1 MSLPVQ
7 NMLSSAPAVQL
18 VESAGV
24 LKVRRSNFTS
34 ITMTLSVLMLV
45 LGLALAAAGENQAKA
60 QEKTSG
66 TRAAPKTRVPDPPEV
81 NVQAWTLTDQDSGLY
96 LTGKSPDEEHPIAS
110 TTKIMTALVALEE
123 GFDPDAQVTVS
134 KEAESYVGNTY
145 SNVGLIAGERL
156 TVRDLL
162 KASLIPSGTDAVYTL
177 AEYLGDGNVDSFVD
191 KMNARAASMGLEN
204 THFETPAGLDTT
216 ENYSTARDLAKIAR
230 EAFKYPEFAEIVRTK
245 DTTISTQNRE
255 IEIHNTNQLLTTYPK
270 ATGVKTGTSPD
281 AGANL
286 VASAK
291 DGDASYIGVILD
303 AEDDEER
310 FRAAQRILEYAFN
323 RYEHRPLVRQD
334 EAYGEMPLPYRR
346 GETAEL
352 IAEEDV
358 AGPVDANS
366 EVERRVTTEDPP
378 SSAEAGQRLGE
389 VQVFIDGQSI
399 GSSPLVTREGY
410 GEASVWDKAWYAVG
424 SLFEWIR
431 DLFG

>member
-1 MSLPVQ
+1 MQTPKGQQGLRFSKV
-7 NMLSSAPAVQL
+7 AAAL
-18 VESAGV
+18 VALV
-24 LKVRRSNFTS
+24 LA
-34 ITMTLSVLMLV
+34 LV
-45 LGLALAAAGENQAKA
+45 LGASGEDRAVGQERSTAKQQAAGR
-60 QEKTSG
+60 S
-66 TRAAPKTRVPDPPEV
+66 VPNPPTVEG
-81 NVQAWTLTDQDSGLY
+81 QAWVLTDADSGLY
-96 LTGKSPDEEHPIAS
+96 LAGDNPDEQLPPAATIQ
-110 TTKIMTALVALEE
+110 IMTALVALEE
-123 GFDPDAQVTVS
+123 GADLDEEVTVPE
-134 KEAESYVGNTY
+134 EAEAYVGSTY

-162 KASLIPSGTDAVYTL
+162 TAALDPSGIDAIYTL
-177 AEYLGDGNVDSFVD
+177 VNHLGDGSVDEFAQ
-191 KMNARAASMGLEN
+191 KMNAEASTMGLQN
-204 THFETPAGLDTT
+204 THFDDPTGLDSPG
-216 ENYSTARDLAKIAR
+216 NYSSARDLAAMAR
-230 EAFKYPEFAEIVRTK
+230 AALKYPEFAQIVRTR

-270 ATGVKTGTSPD
+270 ATGAKTGTSPD

-410 GEASVWDKAWYAVG
+410 GEASVWDKAWYVVG